1 MITDYSVYQL
11 SKKERMQFSILL
23 FCSAL
28 GASYVFY
35 ASFIPLLLYP
45 LAYLRAEKAY
55 CNYLADRRK
64 NALLLQ
70 FRDLLYSLSASLAT
84 GRHME
89 EALRESEENLLDIYG
104 SESDLL
110 GEIRNMLR
118 KIKETGDSDL
128 TVIEDF
134 ARRAALEDIEDFTE
148 VFRACR
154 ETGGNLVVAVNKAA
168 AIIGEKINIEREI
181 KTMVTQKKYE
191 GRIITMMP
199 VVIIL
204 FLQMMSPDY
213 LEVMYTTA
221 AGRILMSLALGAI
234 VFAYWM
240 IERITDI
247 EV

>member
-1 MITDYSVYQL
+1 MIVDYNVYQL
-11 SKKERMQFSILL
+11 SKKERFQFSALL
-23 FCSAL
+23 FCAVL

-35 ASFIPLLLYP
+35 ASFAPMILYP
-45 LAYLRAEKAY
+45 LAYRRAEKAY
-55 CNYLADRRK
+55 CNYLAGKRK

-89 EALRESEENLLDIYG
+89 EALEESEESLQDVYG
-104 SESDLL
+104 KESDLL
-110 GEIRNMLR
+110 MEVKDMIRKM
-118 KIKETGDSDL
+118 KETGDSEL
-128 TVIEDF
+128 SVIEDF
-134 ARRAALEDIEDFTE
+134 ARRTALEDVEDFTE

-154 ETGGNLVVAVNKAA
+154 ETGGNLVAAVNKAA
-168 AIIGEKINIEREI
+168 TVIGEKINIEREI

-199 VVIIL
+199 VAIIL

-213 LEVMYTTA
+213 LAVMYTGVM
-221 AGRILMSLALGAI
+221 GRLLMTLALAAI
-234 VFAYWM
+234 VIAYWM

>member
-23 FCSAL
+23 FCGAL

-45 LAYLRAEKAY
+45 LAYMRAEKAY

-70 FRDLLYSLSASLAT
+70 FRDLLYSLSSSLAT

-110 GEIRNMLR
+110 GEIRDMLR

-221 AGRILMSLALGAI
+221 AGRILMSLALGTI

-240 IERITDI
+240 IERITNI